1 MSAMYNLFTK
11 RQASRRAWRIGQ
23 TEECRVYHLFYADT
37 MQARAMSLMGKKLS
51 ASQSM
56 EGKFSMEGLAALAGD
71 EGTIETAMAR
81 SLVVSLGED
90 LDVGRA
96 WKRVGQKREPKL
108 NAVEQRFMA
117 AMKRK
122 QMVLF

>member
-1 MSAMYNLFTK
+1 MSMYNLFTK

-37 MQARAMSLMGKKLS
+37 MQARAMTLMGKKLS

-96 WKRVGQKREPKL
+96 WKRVGQKREPVL
-108 NAVEQRFMA
+108 NAVEKRFVA

-122 QMVLF
+122 QMVIF